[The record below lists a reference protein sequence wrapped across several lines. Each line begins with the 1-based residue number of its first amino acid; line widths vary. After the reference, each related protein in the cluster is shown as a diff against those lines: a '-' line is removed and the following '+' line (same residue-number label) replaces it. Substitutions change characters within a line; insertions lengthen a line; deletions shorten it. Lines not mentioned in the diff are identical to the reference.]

1 MLWPLG
7 TGLFPGMTSFLARAY
22 AFKFFDAFILIFPLY
37 AVMFVDAGLTPVQ
50 IAICLTVWSATS
62 FALQIPSGVIADRVS
77 RRHVLAYA
85 QAGRAAGF
93 LVWLLWPHFWGFLFG
108 LVLWG
113 VKSAFTSGTFE
124 ALFYDELR
132 AAGRADDYTR
142 LIGRT
147 RAAQAGGVLLA
158 SLGAAFLSRYGYAA
172 CLIASLGSIAVASV
186 AALALPPAD
195 RTWLAGDKSFTAQ
208 LGEGL
213 ALARRERNIL
223 NILAF
228 SAAILAFGA
237 ALEEFWPI
245 FGAKVGLPRPA
256 IAVFVGAQNA
266 IEAVASLAAY
276 RLAALGRRGGH
287 MVLGGS
293 GLLLLT
299 AALMFNAPAMG
310 LLAIYSGLLKA
321 TDVLFEG
328 RLQAII
334 PSDQRA
340 TLGSVKSFGAQIA
353 LTGLYMSFGPLAQAT
368 SYQVAFGA
376 CGLAAIVLGLGG
388 ALLSP
393 RRSAGEAA

>member
-1 MLWPLG
+1 MHLSVMQRILGLLVMVFSVTMLPPVFVSAWYHDG
-7 TGLFPGMTSFLARAY
+7 TAAAFVLSFL
-22 AFKFFDAFILIFPLY
+22 
-37 AVMFVDAGLTPVQ
+37 VMFL
-50 IAICLTVWSATS
+50 I
-62 FALQIPSGVIADRVS
+62 
-77 RRHVLAYA
+77 
-85 QAGRAAGF
+85 
-93 LVWLLWPHFWGFLFG
+93 G

-132 AAGRADDYTR
+132 AAGRADDYMR

-147 RAAQAGGVLLA
+147 RAAQALGVLLA
-158 SLGAAFLSRYGYAA
+158 SLGAAVLSRYGYGA
-172 CLIASLGSIAVASV
+172 CLIASLGAIAIASV

-195 RTWLAGDKSFTAQ
+195 RTWQAGDRSFMKQ

-213 ALARRERNIL
+213 NLARRERPVL

-266 IEAVASLAAY
+266 IEAVASLTAY

-287 MVLGGS
+287 LILAGC
-293 GLLLLT
+293 GLLLLG
-299 AALMFNAPAMG
+299 AAILFNAPAMG

-340 TLGSVKSFGAQIA
+340 TLGSVKSFAAQIA
-353 LTGLYMSFGPLAQAT
+353 LTGL
-368 SYQVAFGA
+368 
-376 CGLAAIVLGLGG
+376 
-388 ALLSP
+388 
-393 RRSAGEAA
+393 